1 MDNKKI
7 ESSEEDIK
15 ILCSACGKEF
25 QGVDGFLNPLKILNP
40 PTTACS
46 HCGYQHQ
53 HKFSWLT
60 WITGI
65 IFIIF
70 CLTILELEKKFD

>member
-25 QGVDGFLNPLKILNP
+25 QGVDGFLNPLKIFNP

-60 WITGI
+60 WICSI
-65 IFIIF
+65 ILLLFFLII
-70 CLTILELEKKFD
+70 LTLENKID

>member
-25 QGVDGFLNPLKILNP
+25 QGVDGFFNPLKIFNP
-40 PTTACS
+40 PTTACF

-53 HKFSWLT
+53 HQFSWLT
-60 WITGI
+60 WIFGI
-65 IFIIF
+65 IFLLIWLI
-70 CLTILELEKKFD
+70 TLELGEKID